1 MTRPHDVELARL
13 DALASN
19 LEISMRALINA
30 YPELRR
36 DELPDDA
43 LESRTAARLVDLHSQ
58 LLCAIERHR
67 LVLEGWYSPD
77 TEWPF

>member
-1 MTRPHDVELARL
+1 MTRLHDLELAGL

-43 LESRTAARLVDLHSQ
+43 IESRTAARLVDLHSQ
-58 LLCAIERHR
+58 LLYAIARHR
-67 LVLEGWYSPD
+67 MVLEGSYSPD
-77 TEWPF
+77 TDWPF